1 MKCALEV
8 QPQRLKECNMTTLT
22 TNHALEETLTKLETA
37 LLTPVVAGE
46 LKGWPKNVRQSA
58 ATFATDWTRYLNT
71 VLHVEYAQ
79 IVETDPE
86 LSAAVEKMIR
96 TDNQLL
102 DQLAKFHEHLH
113 ALEQRAEQLQ
123 WQENKLAGERERLE
137 ETGISLIVQLKK
149 QRAAAETWLAESLYR
164 DRGVKD

>member
-1 MKCALEV
+1 
-8 QPQRLKECNMTTLT
+8 MTTLT
-22 TNHALEETLTKLETA
+22 TNNALEETLTKLETA
-37 LLTPVVAGE
+37 LLTPVVSGE
-46 LKGWPKNVRQSA
+46 LKDWLPNVRQAA

-96 TDNQLL
+96 NDNQLL

-113 ALEQRAEQLQ
+113 ALEQRAEQVE

-137 ETGISLIVQLKK
+137 ETGIALIVQLKK
-149 QRAAAETWLAESLYR
+149 QRTSAETWLAESLYR